1 MERTPGGG
9 TRFSFTRFI
18 NNAVP
23 NLALAPQQTDLD
35 VSEKDA
41 LFMYQVSAS
50 VPEKLVEES
59 YIAGGITS
67 SSSVSS
73 KIHRALLKNGVIVR
87 ETGRI
92 DTSKVTKNFAHQ
104 LSLITSH
111 AQKKLINLLFFWE
124 EEVMRLNV
132 LRGEAD
138 ELKVVIEEE
147 RKAGDGHENVG
158 GLEKRAKE
166 LEGLL
171 KLKPSLRGEEVR
183 DSEQLP
189 AYTEASRPGA
199 R

>member
-23 NLALAPQQTDLD
+23 NLALAPQVTELNIA
-35 VSEKDA
+35 ERDA
-41 LFMYQVSAS
+41 LFVYQVSAS
-50 VPEKLVEES
+50 APEKLVEES

-67 SSSVSS
+67 STSVSA
-73 KIHRALLKNGVIVR
+73 KIHRALLKNGVIVKD
-87 ETGRI
+87 TGRI

-104 LSLITSH
+104 LSHITSH
-111 AQKKLINLLFFWE
+111 AQKKLIDMLFFWE
-124 EEVMRLNV
+124 EEMMRLNV
-132 LRGEAD
+132 LRSEAE

-147 RKAGDGHENVG
+147 KKVGDGQERVG

-171 KLKPSLRGEEVR
+171 KLKPSLRGEQVR
-183 DSEQLP
+183 ENEQLP
-189 AYTEASRPGA
+189 GYVESSRPGPS
-199 R
+199 